1 LLVAAAVAVAIFF
14 NHRAGPDSWPY
25 GWTAIFVS
33 LGMLCLGFGAG
44 MLFNQRRQRALTAAL
59 RQDYSDLAVRAHA
72 LRADMDDLI
81 DRKNTPGS

>member
-1 LLVAAAVAVAIFF
+1 VAVAIFF

-33 LGMLCLGFGAG
+33 LGMLFLGFGAG
-44 MLFNQRRQRALTAAL
+44 MLFYQRRHRALTAAL

-81 DRKNTPGS
+81 DRKHTPGS